1 MYKIYSTLTK
11 NRIWLS
17 TVHKHK
23 SAIIKWTKLRWTRC
37 IHWCNDMTWHRKSH
51 LFKSTG
57 RMKILHHIYTVL
69 RHLYYSDNIVL
80 LHYKTCTLYLS
91 PAVTQHSFTITLLLS
106 DKDVNILCEKKK
118 RKVDYCWLAATLYC
132 ITVHLNPLL
141 VCICSTKARQ
151 KRELCSFTKI
161 LRTWCSHKLCSNV
174 EV

>member
-57 RMKILHHIYTVL
+57 WMKILRHIYTVL

-80 LHYKTCTLYLS
+80 WHYKTCTLYLS

-106 DKDVNILCEKKK
+106 DNDVNILCEKKK
-118 RKVDYCWLAATLYC
+118 KSWL
-132 ITVHLNPLL
+132 LL
-141 VCICSTKARQ
+141 T
-151 KRELCSFTKI
+151 
-161 LRTWCSHKLCSNV
+161 CSNPILYYSTSKPITCLYMQYKGTPK
-174 EV
+174 EGALFLY